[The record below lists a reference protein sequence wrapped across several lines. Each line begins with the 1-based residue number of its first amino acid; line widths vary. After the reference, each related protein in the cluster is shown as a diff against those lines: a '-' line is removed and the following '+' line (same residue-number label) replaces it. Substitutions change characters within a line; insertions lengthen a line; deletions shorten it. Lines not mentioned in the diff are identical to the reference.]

1 MTKALGEIV
10 GLFSVDEC
18 LNFFRAAGYEAE

>member
-1 MTKALGEIV
+1 LGEIV
-10 GLFSVDEC
+10 ALFSVDEC